1 MIVAPGTGGN
11 GSAKWWRLAVKGV
24 PRIRFEDRGGRIQT
38 AVAAGARVVEIRLVR
53 TVLRVEVHVVL
64 RFPPS
69 ETTGDRTPVFAVGV
83 DKGLHSRMI
92 LSDGSRI
99 SARLPDRADIKRKQ
113 RALSRAEQGSRSRA
127 KKGNALARAWRKE
140 AEKARMADIR
150 LAHRLVCSY
159 DAIAVEDLN
168 VAGMLRSRLFPH
180 KMAQQRWVAF
190 DQILEHKAAKAGV
203 LYAKVDPA
211 NTTTECS
218 VCGHRRR
225 MPLGTRVYDCG
236 KCGMVRT
243 GTSTLPG
250 TYAPGP
256 DGHGAGWGINPV

>member
-1 MIVAPGTGGN
+1 M
-11 GSAKWWRLAVKGV
+11 
-24 PRIRFEDRGGRIQT
+24 
-38 AVAAGARVVEIRLVR
+38 
-53 TVLRVEVHVVL
+53 
-64 RFPPS
+64 
-69 ETTGDRTPVFAVGV
+69 
-83 DKGLHSRMI
+83 
-92 LSDGSRI
+92 
-99 SARLPDRADIKRKQ
+99 
-113 RALSRAEQGSRSRA
+113 
-127 KKGNALARAWRKE
+127 
-140 AEKARMADIR
+140 
-150 LAHRLVCSY
+150 
-159 DAIAVEDLN
+159 AVEDLN
-168 VAGMLRSRLFPH
+168 VAGMLRSRLFLH
-180 KMAQQRWVAF
+180 KMAQQRWVAL